1 MTLAADHLPMCE
13 SILSR
18 LIVQSSSEVGTV
30 DERAIRDERLAL
42 LLQVIRDMTTH
53 FAGAGVGHTL
63 EWIDSLR
70 KWQSSFLR
78 EYDACHAIAPLLPPV
93 IVQSSR
99 SAYVSVSAW
108 TKLRELMSGW
118 HREVKAYIEQ
128 RSPLNSTSSSSSSQ
142 EK

>member
-1 MTLAADHLPMCE
+1 MTLAADHLPACE

-30 DERAIRDERLAL
+30 DERTIRDERLAL
-42 LLQVIRDMTTH
+42 LLQVIRDMSTH
-53 FAGAGVGHTL
+53 FVGAGVGHTL
-63 EWIDSLR
+63 ERIDSLR

-78 EYDACHAIAPLLPPV
+78 EYDACHAIAPLLRPI

-99 SAYVSVSAW
+99 YAYVSVSAW
-108 TKLRELMSGW
+108 MKLREIMAGW
-118 HREVKAYIEQ
+118 HREVTEYVQQ

-142 EK
+142 D

>member
-18 LIVQSSSEVGTV
+18 LIVQSSSEVGTA
-30 DERAIRDERLAL
+30 DERTLRDERLAL

-53 FAGAGVGHTL
+53 FVGAGVGHTL

-78 EYDACHAIAPLLPPV
+78 EYDACHAIVPLLPPV

-99 SAYVSVSAW
+99 FAYVSVSAW
-108 TKLRELMSGW
+108 TKLREIMAGW
-118 HREVKAYIEQ
+118 HREVIRYIHC
-128 RSPLNSTSSSSSSQ
+128 RSCSLASSSSSSQ
-142 EK
+142 EDT